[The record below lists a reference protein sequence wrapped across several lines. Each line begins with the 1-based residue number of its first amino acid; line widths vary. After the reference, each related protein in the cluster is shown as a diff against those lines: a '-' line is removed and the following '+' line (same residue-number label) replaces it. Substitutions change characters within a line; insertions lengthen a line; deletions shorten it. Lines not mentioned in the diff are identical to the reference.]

1 MVALIIAEFA
11 RARLALIGYQADMR
25 SGQAMQA

>member
-11 RARLALIGYQADMR
+11 RARLALIGYQSDMR
-25 SGQAMQA
+25 GERAVQA